1 MDGRYST
8 ISQPIHSIVVRDGS
22 TNTYINKNVLKI
34 NSGVNNY
41 PAQSYPTGVA
51 LELAHTGIDSE
62 GNTAPTYTV
71 GGLYGQKYN
80 KSGFPTTADGNGT
93 VSLPLSSPTF
103 FTSISYSSLGDN
115 YIYVF
120 IGYFNPPTTGTYTF
134 YTSSDDGSAVWIG
147 DPALS
152 GSSTA
157 AQAVVNNNFG
167 GSQGNTKRSGTISLE
182 AGTYYPIR
190 IMGTEGGGGDNLT
203 FSWAGPGI
211 SETTDL
217 TQYYYY
223 FDNGTNFT
231 ASGGPTIGYVDKS
244 TDNLLSVP
252 NSSSGINVYTY
263 KKIHTINSVLQ
274 PKNTIVDTDLSSGGG
289 EVVEANK
296 ERWIAWT

>member
-62 GNTAPTYTV
+62 GNGPPTYTV

-120 IGYFNPPTTGTYTF
+120 IGYFKPPTAGTYTF

-157 AQAVVNNNFG
+157 GQAVVNNNFG

-182 AGTYYPIR
+182 ADTYYPIR

-203 FSWAGPGI
+203 FSWAGPSI

-223 FDNGTNFT
+223 FDTGTNFT
-231 ASGGPTIGYVDKS
+231 SSGGPTIGYVDKS

-252 NSSSGINVYTY
+252 NSSSGTNVYTY
-263 KKIHTINSVLQ
+263 KKIHTINSVTQ
-274 PKNTIVDTDLSSGGG
+274 PKNTIVDADLSSGG
-289 EVVEANK
+289 EVATK
-296 ERWIAWT
+296 ERWVAWT